1 MKRQISNEQT
11 RIAQI
16 IFSIFCFTLSC
27 FAMTFLVSDFFAFRR
42 LLILCLSILCSLISL
57 YYSGKLYSV
66 SFDNDFIYLSCL
78 RQIKK
83 LGVEKITDITPY
95 VIPFRLF
102 YRNVYL
108 IKLTYF
114 DNDTC
119 NKIYFLSKGTTGR
132 VGTVNNIPM
141 LDTLRQLMRDKKY
154 SR

>member
-1 MKRQISNEQT
+1 
-11 RIAQI
+11 
-16 IFSIFCFTLSC
+16 
-27 FAMTFLVSDFFAFRR
+27 
-42 LLILCLSILCSLISL
+42 LISL